1 MATTYKQEMDAGVA
15 GAIAT
20 TENKDIV
27 SATVEDVAG
36 IEFGRAV
43 TFGVGVTDSEG
54 YTYTQTIRSVK
65 TGDTNFVGVTVLDRT
80 AGDLI
85 NGKFIQYESARVMVK
100 GVIWV
105 QVTEAVKAGDSAAVD
120 LATGKFN
127 KSGQAYPNARYETS
141 APVGGLAKLRLK

>member
-27 SATVEDVAG
+27 SRNVETAAG
-36 IEFGRAV
+36 IGFGLAV
-43 TFGVGVTDSEG
+43 VQGVNDKG
-54 YTYTQTIRSVK
+54 IRLAT
-65 TGDTNFVGVTVLDRT
+65 TGDTKILGVTVLDRT

-85 NGKFIQYESARVMVK
+85 NGKFQQHESARVMIK
-100 GVIWV
+100 GTIWV
-105 QVTEAVKAGDSAAVD
+105 QVTENVKAGDSAAVD

>member
-27 SATVEDVAG
+27 SRNVETAAG
-36 IEFGRAV
+36 IGFGLAV
-43 TFGVGVTDSEG
+43 VQGVNDKG
-54 YTYTQTIRSVK
+54 IRLAT
-65 TGDTNFVGVTVLDRT
+65 TGDTKILGVTVLDRT

-85 NGKFIQYESARVMVK
+85 NGKFQQHESARVMIK
-100 GVIWV
+100 GTIWV
-105 QVTEAVKAGDSAAVD
+105 QVTEAVKAGDDVAVD

-127 KSGQAYPNARYETS
+127 KSGAKYPNARFETS
-141 APVGGLAKLRLK
+141 AVVGGLAQVELK